1 MKPLRKLF
9 VVAILLTLTTTIKAG
24 DVNLVGTIWYD
35 IDTSTKTASVV
46 APNNGGK
53 YSGEISIPSTIN
65 FDGTVRVTA
74 IGASAF
80 NGCVL
85 LTKVT
90 MTSQVTSIGDNAFNG
105 CTALE
110 EISGYTN
117 VKSIGQYAFSGC
129 SKLTEFHIYSAL
141 TTVGKSAF
149 YNCTGLQ
156 AVYAEEMGTFGSI
169 NFTNDNDGT
178 VNQSNPL
185 YYAKRLY
192 QYDYSRRM
200 WLPTMNLRA
209 SYAGSDGTIKGNTY
223 VYAKCHTVQVV
234 SGVKTISHAAFRNCE
249 VEELILP
256 SSLEEL
262 GSYCFAGCTKL
273 KRVSCAATTPPTVK
287 ANRPSFDGVDLSK
300 VTLYVPS
307 ASVDAYK
314 AHATW
319 KKFDVKPIPTTVDTK
334 TFGGITMQLKATST
348 ASVVSFDASV
358 LPPNMHIPDYIAYNG
373 YTYPVTSIREF
384 AFEKCD
390 MSTIDLPTDISYI
403 GSCAFKD
410 CKNLV
415 NVFMDR
421 SVATIDS
428 NPFKGCISLQNVRIT
443 AETPPVAPND
453 WENIGNATLEVPTS
467 SVSAYSST
475 TPWSGFKSTMALTGE
490 HFWYK
495 GIRYFL
501 KYDGTASVTGFN
513 EDEMDEDVKILS
525 TLPMETAYTV
535 TSIADRAFQ
544 SGYYNSELQDWEYTS
559 GGKIKSVT
567 IPGTVKTIGESAFYC
582 CTSLKS
588 VVLGDGIETIGRES
602 FEKTG
607 LISLNIPG
615 SVKTIDYSAFSR
627 CESLVSL
634 TLNNGIETIGPDAFY
649 QAKITTVDIPSS
661 VKRIGSWA
669 FAHSYLTNIT
679 LHEGLEYLDADAFRC
694 TSITSVTIPRSV
706 KQINGNPFNGCNDLA
721 AIQVVSGNSYYNSNG
736 NCNAIIETATKTL
749 ISGCKNTVIPED
761 VKIIGINS
769 FDSNSPENLVIPNQ
783 VTTIKSKAFN
793 NSQNQTSIT
802 IGKNV
807 SSIEEENFVLQN
819 YYNKVTDVYSYAKT
833 PPSLGTHVFGRYSYF
848 IYSDN
853 TYHLLYFSY
862 APDVTLHVPASS
874 ISLYR
879 NADVWKDFGTIV
891 ALPVEGIT
899 TGLNEA
905 APQFENGKQRID
917 GSMPLYNLEGQR
929 VGKDYK
935 GIVIQNGKKVVIK

>member
-1 MKPLRKLF
+1 MKRRQRF
-9 VVAILLTLTTTIKAG
+9 ITMMFLLGVCMLAKAG
-24 DVNLVGTIWYD
+24 DVNQVGSIWYD
-35 IDTSTKTASVV
+35 IDISTKTASV
-46 APNNGGK
+46 AANPNGK
-53 YSGEISIPSTIN
+53 YVGEVNIPSTIN

-90 MTSQVTSIGDNAFNG
+90 MTSQVTSIGGNAFNG

-117 VKSIGQYAFSGC
+117 VTSIGQYAFSGC

-156 AVYAEEMGTFGSI
+156 AVYAHNLDTFGSI

-223 VYAKCHTVQVV
+223 IYAKCHTVQVV

-273 KRVSCAATTPPTVK
+273 KRVSCAATTPPKVK
-287 ANRPSFDGVDLSK
+287 ANRPSFGSLDLSK

-319 KKFDVKPIPTTVDTK
+319 KKFDVKPIPTTLETK
-334 TFGGITMQLKATST
+334 TFGGITMELKATST

-358 LPPNMHIPDYIAYNG
+358 LPPNVHIPDYIAYNG

-415 NVFMDR
+415 EVYMDKA
-421 SVATIDS
+421 VTTIDS

-453 WENIGNATLEVPTS
+453 WENTGNATLEVPPS

-475 TPWSGFKSTMALTGE
+475 TPWSGFKGIVQLTGE

-501 KYDGTASVTGFN
+501 NYDGTASVTGFN
-513 EDEMDEDVKILS
+513 EDEMDEDVTILS
-525 TLPMETAYTV
+525 KLPMETAYTV
-535 TSIADRAFQ
+535 TSIANRAFQ
-544 SGYYNSELQDWEYTS
+544 SGYWDRDKWDWVYTS

-567 IPGTVKTIGESAFYC
+567 IPGTVKTIGRAAFLGC
-582 CTSLKS
+582 ISLKS
-588 VVLGDGIETIGRES
+588 VVLGDGIETIGYDS
-602 FEKTG
+602 FEGSG

-615 SVKTIDYSAFSR
+615 SVKKINYRAFSS
-627 CESLVSL
+627 CGSLVSL
-634 TLNNGIETIGPDAFY
+634 TLNNGIETIGQSAFSS
-649 QAKITTVDIPSS
+649 AKITKVDIPSS
-661 VKRIGSWA
+661 VKRIEAYAFHGSN
-669 FAHSYLTNIT
+669 LTTVT
-679 LHEGLEYLDADAFRC
+679 LHEGLEYIDWGAFAY
-694 TSITSVTIPRSV
+694 SNITSVTIPRSV
-706 KQINGNPFNGCNDLA
+706 KQIGNHPFAECSELASIQVESGNP
-721 AIQVVSGNSYYNSNG
+721 YYNSNG

-761 VKIIGINS
+761 VKIIGNDAFS
-769 FDSNSPENLVIPNQ
+769 GTSPENLVIPNQ
-783 VTTIKSKAFN
+783 VTTIKEYAFN
-793 NSQNQTSIT
+793 NFLHNVSIT
-802 IGKNV
+802 IGQNV
-807 SSIEEENFVLQN
+807 SSIEQDNFVMDRN
-819 YYNKVTDVYSYAKT
+819 CFEVTDVYSYAKT
-833 PPSLGTHVFGRYSYF
+833 PPSLGTNVFCTMWLNNSN
-848 IYSDN
+848 S
-853 TYHLLYFSY
+853 LVY
-862 APDVTLHVPASS
+862 ASFAPQVTLHVPASS
-874 ISLYR
+874 INLYR
-879 NADVWKDFGTIV
+879 NADVWKDFNPIV
-891 ALPVEGIT
+891 ALPDEGIT
-899 TGLNEA
+899 TEISEA
-905 APQFENGKQRID
+905 DTQSTTDQP
-917 GSMPLYNLEGQR
+917 MYNLSGQR

-935 GIVIQNGKKVVIK
+935 GIVIQNGKRAIVR

>member
-1 MKPLRKLF
+1 MEPLRKLF
-9 VVAILLTLTTTIKAG
+9 VVAILLTLSTTIKAG
-24 DVNLVGTIWYD
+24 DPNLVGSIWYD
-35 IDTSTKTASVV
+35 IDISSKTATVI
-46 APNNGGK
+46 APQNGGK

-65 FDGTVRVTA
+65 FDGTVRVIA
-74 IGASAF
+74 IGDRAF
-80 NGCVL
+80 YGSVL

-90 MTSQVTSIGDNAFNG
+90 MTSQITSIGERAFYG
-105 CTALE
+105 CTDLE
-110 EISGYTN
+110 EVSGYTN
-117 VKSIGQYAFSGC
+117 VTTIGQYAFSGC

-149 YNCTGLQ
+149 NNCTGIQ
-156 AVYAEEMGTFGSI
+156 AVYAHDMDTYGSI
-169 NFTNDNDGT
+169 YFKNDDDGT
-178 VNQSNPL
+178 VNDSNPL
-185 YYAKRLY
+185 FHAKRLY
-192 QYDYSRRM
+192 QYDNTRKM

-223 VYAKCHTVQVV
+223 IYAKCHTVQVI

-249 VEELILP
+249 MEELILP
-256 SSLEEL
+256 SSLTDL

-273 KRVSCAATTPPTVK
+273 KRVSCAATAPPTVNTRR
-287 ANRPSFDGVDLSK
+287 ASFDGVDLSK
-300 VTLYVPS
+300 ATLYVPS

-314 AHATW
+314 AKSNTW
-319 KKFDVKPIPTTVDTK
+319 GKFGEIKPIPTTVDTK

-358 LPPNMHIPDYIAYNG
+358 LPPNVHIPDYIAYNG
-373 YTYPVTSIREF
+373 STYPVTSIREF

-415 NVFMDR
+415 NVFMDK

-443 AETPPVAPND
+443 AEETPDAPND
-453 WENIGNATLEVPTS
+453 WENISNATLEVPTS

-475 TPWSGFKSTMALTGE
+475 TPWSGFNSTMALTGE

-615 SVKTIDYSAFSR
+615 SVKTIDSYAFSS
-627 CESLVSL
+627 CQSLVSL
-634 TLNNGIETIGPDAFY
+634 KLNNGIETIGRNAFSS
-649 QAKITTVDIPSS
+649 AKITTVDIPSS
-661 VKRIGSWA
+661 VKRINYHA
-669 FAHSYLTNIT
+669 FRCLNLTT
-679 LHEGLEYLDADAFRC
+679 VTFHEGLESLGADAFAY
-694 TSITSVTIPRSV
+694 SAITSVTIPCSV
-706 KQINGNPFNGCNDLA
+706 KEIDGNLFTLCFDLASIQVESGNP
-721 AIQVVSGNSYYNSNG
+721 YYNSNG

-749 ISGCKNTVIPED
+749 ITGCKNTVIPED
-761 VKIIGINS
+761 VKIIGMDAFNG
-769 FDSNSPENLVIPNQ
+769 NVPENLVIPNQ
-783 VTTIKSKAFN
+783 VTTIKSEAFS
-793 NSQNQTSIT
+793 NSDDLTTIT
-802 IGKNV
+802 IGRNV
-807 SSIEEENFVLQN
+807 SSIERTNFMMN
-819 YYNKVTDVYSYAKT
+819 KNSFKVTDVYCYAKT
-833 PPSLGTHVFGRYSYF
+833 PPSLGEHVFNWYY
-848 IYSDN
+848 
-853 TYHLLYFSY
+853 TYNNITYTEY
-862 APDVTLHVPASS
+862 APQVTLHVPASS

-879 NADVWKDFGTIV
+879 SADVWKNFGTIV
-891 ALPVEGIT
+891 ALPDEGIT
-899 TGLNEA
+899 TGEALPLNDNGEMINDKA
-905 APQFENGKQRID
+905 GWYGINGQKLNGKPTQ
-917 GSMPLYNLEGQR
+917 
-929 VGKDYK
+929 K
-935 GIVIQNGKKVVIK
+935 GIYIHNGKAVVH

>member
-1 MKPLRKLF
+1 MEPLRKLF
-9 VVAILLTLTTTIKAG
+9 VVAILLTLSTTIKAG
-24 DVNLVGTIWYD
+24 DPNLVGSIWYD
-35 IDTSTKTASVV
+35 IDISSKTATVI
-46 APNNGGK
+46 APQNGGK
-53 YSGEISIPSTIN
+53 YTGEVSIPSTIN
-65 FDGTVRVTA
+65 FDGTVRVIA
-74 IGASAF
+74 IGARAF
-80 NGCVL
+80 QNSTL

-90 MTSQVTSIGDNAFNG
+90 MTSQITSIGERAFYG
-105 CTALE
+105 CTDLE
-110 EISGYTN
+110 EVSGYTN
-117 VKSIGQYAFSGC
+117 VTTIGQYAFSGC

-149 YNCTGLQ
+149 NNCTGIQ

-169 NFTNDNDGT
+169 NFTNDNNGT

-192 QYDYSRRM
+192 QYDNQRRM

-223 VYAKCHTVQVV
+223 IYAKCHTVQVI

-249 VEELILP
+249 MEELILP

-262 GSYCFAGCTKL
+262 GSYCFAGCSKL
-273 KRVSCAATTPPTVK
+273 KRVSCAATAPPTVK

-314 AHATW
+314 THATW
-319 KKFDVKPIPTTVDTK
+319 GKCDVKPIPTTVDTK

-358 LPPNMHIPDYIAYNG
+358 LPPNVHIPDNITYNG
-373 YTYPVTSIREF
+373 STYPVTSIREF

-403 GSCAFKD
+403 GSYAFKD

-415 NVFMDR
+415 NVFIDK

-453 WENIGNATLEVPTS
+453 WENISNATLEVPTS
-467 SVSAYSST
+467 SQSAYSGK
-475 TPWSGFKSTMALTGE
+475 TPWSGFKSTIELTGE

-525 TLPMETAYTV
+525 TLPLETAYTV

-615 SVKTIDYSAFSR
+615 SVKTIDSYAFSS
-627 CESLVSL
+627 CQSLVSL
-634 TLNNGIETIGPDAFY
+634 KLNNGIETIGRNAFSS
-649 QAKITTVDIPSS
+649 AKITTVDIPSS
-661 VKRIGSWA
+661 VKRINYHA
-669 FAHSYLTNIT
+669 FRCLNLTT
-679 LHEGLEYLDADAFRC
+679 VTFHEGLESLGADAFAY
-694 TSITSVTIPRSV
+694 SAITSVTIPCSV
-706 KQINGNPFNGCNDLA
+706 KEIDGNLFTLCFDLASIQVESGNP
-721 AIQVVSGNSYYNSNG
+721 YYNSNG

-749 ISGCKNTVIPED
+749 ITGCKNTVIPED
-761 VKIIGINS
+761 VKIIGMDAFNG
-769 FDSNSPENLVIPNQ
+769 NVPENLVIPNQ
-783 VTTIKSKAFN
+783 VTTIKSEAFS
-793 NSQNQTSIT
+793 NSDDLTTIT
-802 IGKNV
+802 IGRNV
-807 SSIEEENFVLQN
+807 CSIERTNFMMN
-819 YYNKVTDVYSYAKT
+819 KNSFKVTDVYCYAKT
-833 PPSLGTHVFGRYSYF
+833 PPSLGEHVFNWYYSYNN
-848 IYSDN
+848 I
-853 TYHLLYFSY
+853 TYTEY
-862 APDVTLHVPASS
+862 APQVTLHVPASS

-879 NADVWKDFGTIV
+879 SADVWKDFGTIV
-891 ALPVEGIT
+891 ALPDEGIT
-899 TGLNEA
+899 TGL
-905 APQFENGKQRID
+905 ENGQRN
-917 GSMPLYNLEGQR
+917 SVKGQR
-929 VGKDYK
+929 DEWFTLDGQKLSGKPTQK
-935 GIVIQNGKKVVIK
+935 GIYIHNGKAVVN

>member
-9 VVAILLTLTTTIKAG
+9 VVAILLTLSTTIKAG
-24 DVNLVGTIWYD
+24 DVNLVGDIWYD
-35 IDTSTKTASVV
+35 IDISSKTASVV

-74 IGASAF
+74 IGARAF
-80 NGCVL
+80 YGCVL

-90 MTSQVTSIGDNAFNG
+90 MTSQITSIGENAFNG

-110 EISGYTN
+110 EVSGYTN
-117 VKSIGQYAFSGC
+117 VTTIGQYAFSGC

-156 AVYAEEMGTFGSI
+156 AVYAHNLDTYGSI

-185 YYAKRLY
+185 YYAKRFY

-223 VYAKCHTVQVV
+223 IYAKCHTVEVI

-249 VEELILP
+249 MEELILP

-287 ANRPSFDGVDLSK
+287 ANRPSFGSLDLSK

-358 LPPNMHIPDYIAYNG
+358 LPPNVHIPDYIAYNG

-415 NVFMDR
+415 EVYMDKA
-421 SVATIDS
+421 VTTIDS

-453 WENIGNATLEVPTS
+453 WENTGNATLEVPPS
-467 SVSAYSST
+467 SVSAYSTT
-475 TPWSGFKSTMALTGE
+475 TPWSGFSSTIELTGE

-501 KYDGTASVTGFN
+501 NYDGTASVTGFN
-513 EDEMDEDVKILS
+513 EDEMDEDVTILS
-525 TLPMETAYTV
+525 KLPMETTYTV
-535 TSIADRAFQ
+535 TSIADKAFQ
-544 SGYYNSELQDWEYTS
+544 SGYWDYDTKKWVYTS
-559 GGKIKSVT
+559 AGKIKSVT
-567 IPGTVKTIGESAFYC
+567 IPGTVKTIGEEAFYC

-602 FEKTG
+602 FKKTG

-615 SVKTIDYSAFSR
+615 SVKTINYSAFSD
-627 CESLVSL
+627 CSSLKSL
-634 TLNNGIETIGPDAFY
+634 TLNNGIETIGQSAFGS
-649 QAKITTVDIPSS
+649 AKITKVDIPSS
-661 VKRIGSWA
+661 VKRIYFHA
-669 FAHSYLTNIT
+669 FRCSSLTNVT
-679 LHEGLEYLDADAFRC
+679 FHEGLEYLEESAFAY
-694 TSITSVTIPRSV
+694 SAITSVTIPRSV
-706 KQINGNPFNGCNDLA
+706 KEIDGNPFPLCFDLA
-721 AIQVVSGNSYYNSNG
+721 SIQVESGNPYYNSNG
-736 NCNAIIETATKTL
+736 NCNAIIETATKTF

-761 VKIIGINS
+761 VKIIGRKAFS
-769 FDSNSPENLVIPNQ
+769 GTSPEILVIPNQ
-783 VTTIKSKAFN
+783 VTTIKEYATLN
-793 NSQNQTSIT
+793 NHNLKT
-802 IGKNV
+802 IIIGRNV
-807 SSIEEENFVLQN
+807 SSIEKGNFTTGDI
-819 YYNKVTDVYSYAKT
+819 VTDVYSYAKT
-833 PPSLGTHVFGRYSYF
+833 PPLLGSSGVFGHYVS
-848 IYSDN
+848 N
-853 TYHLLYFSY
+853 
-862 APDVTLHVPASS
+862 VTLHVPASS

-879 NADVWKDFGTIV
+879 NADVWKNFGTIV
-891 ALPVEGIT
+891 ALPDEGIS
-899 TGLNEA
+899 TGVALPQDKTQSQDAWYTLDGRKLNGQ
-905 APQFENGKQRID
+905 PTKKGVYIHNGKT
-917 GSMPLYNLEGQR
+917 
-929 VGKDYK
+929 
-935 GIVIQNGKKVVIK
+935 VIR